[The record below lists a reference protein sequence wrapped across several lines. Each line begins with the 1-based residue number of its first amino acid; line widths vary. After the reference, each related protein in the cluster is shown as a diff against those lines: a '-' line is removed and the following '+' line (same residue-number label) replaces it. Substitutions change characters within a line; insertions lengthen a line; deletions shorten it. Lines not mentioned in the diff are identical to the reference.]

1 MEFGTTKVTK
11 HKSDL
16 KAIEGNYKYTRKLF
30 TFVMKANYIV
40 YDEKFLETLF
50 SKRLLQLKKRWNL
63 SRSFLKAIGFVEKLC
78 RCFSS
83 ENQLHWTEI
92 LTLIARI
99 ESSFNACEA
108 LALHADGELALLLP
122 LGCASRGGSPEAYN
136 IF

>member
-16 KAIEGNYKYTRKLF
+16 KVIEGNYKYTRKLF

-40 YDEKFLETLF
+40 YDEKILETLF

-63 SRSFLKAIGFVEKLC
+63 SRSFLKAIGFIEKLC

-92 LTLIARI
+92 HLDSKDRI
-99 ESSFNACEA
+99 LFQR
-108 LALHADGELALLLP
+108 L
-122 LGCASRGGSPEAYN
+122 
-136 IF
+136 